1 MPEFTRKLLQWNR
14 SQNRREMPWKGE
26 KDPYRIWLSEI
37 ILQQTRVEQG
47 LGYYRRF
54 ITQYPDIHQLA
65 AAPAEQVYK
74 LWEGLGYYTRCKNLL
89 HTAKRISAEMQ
100 GNFPRNYEDILQLKG
115 VGPYTAAAISSFAYE
130 LPYAVLDGNV
140 FRVLARYFGI
150 SEPVNSPAGR
160 KIFESLATDLL
171 DRKKPS
177 VYNQAIMDFGATVC
191 KPLSPG
197 CTACTLR
204 HGCHAF
210 QKDLVHL
217 LPVKEKKQ
225 LIRRRWFYFLV
236 CEWNGRFAVRKR
248 GSGDIWENLF
258 EFPSLEAGEGL
269 SARRLASAARKSG
282 IQARHTAFRADG
294 SFEQQLTHQKIHAHF
309 FIVSLDQRESL
320 KGDWTWIAGD
330 KIHKLAFPR
339 ILREYI
345 QHSRRISG

>member
-100 GNFPRNYEDILQLKG
+100 GNFPRNYEEILQLKG

-210 QKDLVHL
+210 QKDLVLL

-258 EFPSLEAGEGL
+258 EFPSFEAGLEL
-269 SARRLASAARKSG
+269 SGRRLSSAARKSG
-282 IQARHTAFRADG
+282 LLTGYSAFTADG
-294 SFEQQLTHQKIHAHF
+294 NFEQQLTHQRIHGHF
-309 FIVSLDQRESL
+309 FIVSLDHRKSL
-320 KGDWTWIAGD
+320 QGDWTWVAGD
-330 KIHKLAFPR
+330 RIHKLAFPR

-345 QHSRRISG
+345 RHSRHISG